1 MIQAIQTGKEA
12 IDMGASLIPD
22 KVPRPI
28 AKGIVA
34 ILSTVTLFSL
44 VKSVLSTFVTVTLVG
59 IVGWLWLNNN
69 SMGGENSN
77 TDSDVE
83 KRGNDPAV
91 EDDPLEEARRIM
103 SKYK

>member
-1 MIQAIQTGKEA
+1 MVQAIQTGKEA
-12 IDMGASLIPD
+12 VDMGASLIPD

-34 ILSTVTLFSL
+34 IVSTVTLFSL

-59 IVGWLWLNNN
+59 VVGWLWVNNN
-69 SMGGENSN
+69 SMGGESN

-83 KRGNDPAV
+83 KSGDDDPAS